1 MPHIEPAGGR
11 WRDAALALLYGRLPV
26 RQREEQLA
34 LVLAAIES
42 GEIPTDDLLVARIGS
57 RAVGAVLA
65 VRRPGGA
72 AFLWPPAVLDIP
84 EAREVSLR
92 LLESLARRLDDS
104 GTDFTQCLLDPDDAP
119 GGAALT
125 EGGFPYSTQMLCLSR
140 PVVDSARALPP
151 APLALSTIEYDA
163 ATHPLFVRVIE
174 RTFSGSLDC
183 PELARR
189 RRGESALAAHRGG
202 GTFQPELWQI
212 YRDGQ
217 GAAGVL
223 LATDHPERRA
233 REISYLGV
241 VPEARGKGLGLAMLC
256 EMIRRTADSG
266 CQTLEVAVD
275 AGNHFA
281 LEMYRAAGFSERMRL
296 AVHLRLRPDS
306 SSAK

>member
-11 WRDAALALLYGRLPV
+11 WRDDALALLYRRLPA

-34 LVLAAIES
+34 LVLQAIES
-42 GEIPTDDLLVARIGS
+42 GEIPTDDLLVARLGS
-57 RAVGAVLA
+57 HVVGAVLA
-65 VRRPGGA
+65 VRRAGGA
-72 AFLWPPAVLDIP
+72 AFLWPPAVIESPD
-84 EAREVSLR
+84 AREVSR
-92 LLESLARRLDDS
+92 LLLEFLARRLDDA
-104 GTDFTQCLLDPDDAP
+104 GTDFTQCLLGLDDAP
-119 GGAALT
+119 AGASLA
-125 EGGFPYSTQMLCLSR
+125 EGGFPYSTQMLCL
-140 PVVDSARALPP
+140 ARGVADCAVAVPP
-151 APLALSTIEYDA
+151 APGPLSTIDYDA

-202 GTFQPELWQI
+202 GTFRPELWQI

-217 GAAGVL
+217 EAAGVL
-223 LATDHPERRA
+223 LAIDHPDRRA

-241 VPEARGKGLGLAMLC
+241 VPEARGRGLGLAMLG
-256 EMIRRTADSG
+256 EMVRRTADSG

-281 LEMYRAAGFSERMRL
+281 LTMYRAAGFSERMRL
-296 AVHLRLRPDS
+296 AVHLRLRPEPAR
-306 SSAK
+306 AK